1 MSDIKFSPIE
11 NKIKQLG
18 PSDRARRI
26 FHGRGGLYEG
36 LEHICIDQFKNDIL
50 VTLFKEEESIDDLME
65 LVSKSF
71 CQENIFLQKRYAK
84 EGVQPWRMRNELSH
98 VAHWED
104 IQFEL
109 DFKENQNIG
118 YFLDIENGRQYLKKN
133 SSGKKI
139 LNLFSYTCALSVI
152 ALKNGAHEVV
162 NVDMSKGALSK
173 GKRNH
178 VINDIDLTKVRFLGH
193 DVLKSFGKLT
203 KLGPFDGVII
213 DPPSNQGKSF
223 YLEKDYPKILKR
235 VEAMC
240 APGAWLMICAN
251 SPFLSTEDVKKMVQ
265 EHATGLVFVE
275 VFHSGA
281 DFEEREKDQGLKGL
295 IYLRA

>member
-11 NKIKQLG
+11 NKIKQQVL
-18 PSDRARRI
+18 SDRAHRI

-50 VTLFKEEESIDDLME
+50 VTLFKEENSIEDLMV
-65 LVSKSF
+65 LVSKNFS
-71 CQENIFLQKRYAK
+71 QENIYLQKRYAK
-84 EGVQPWRMRNELSH
+84 EGVLPWIMRNELSH

-118 YFLDIENGRQYLKKN
+118 YFLDIENGRQYLKNNAK
-133 SSGKKI
+133 GKKI

-152 ALKNGAHEVV
+152 ALKNGASEVV

-275 VFHSGA
+275 VFHSGD